1 MRFFKEKGEEE
12 QGFGLGK
19 LKSSSCEQEEHA
31 LSDPCTKGNVGRGRV
46 GSAAPLEGHF
56 PGATLGDPRR
66 PDPSPADPPP
76 PSAAWVEPVIG

>member
-31 LSDPCTKGNVGRGRV
+31 LSDPCTKGNVG
-46 GSAAPLEGHF
+46 
-56 PGATLGDPRR
+56 
-66 PDPSPADPPP
+66 
-76 PSAAWVEPVIG
+76 